1 MKQFGHKRPSRSEA
15 GEIVELIDC
24 PAKAV
29 THNPAG
35 FGFGPDS
42 KRKLVVSLEAGDL
55 VVVRPLRTARTYRI
69 EARDLFR
76 YLLQLEANRLNL
88 ERARDIK
95 ARKAERLAAQR
106 QARAE
111 KRLFKKEAA

>member
-1 MKQFGHKRPSRSEA
+1 MKEFGHKRPRRNPA
-15 GEIVELIDC
+15 GEIIDLIDC
-24 PAKAV
+24 PARAV
-29 THNPAG
+29 TRNPCG

-42 KRKLVVSLEAGDL
+42 KRKLIVSLEAGDL
-55 VVVRPLRTARTYRI
+55 IVVRPHRTARPYRM

-88 ERARDIK
+88 ERARDRK
-95 ARKAERLAAQR
+95 ARKAARLAAQR

-111 KRLFKKEAA
+111 KRLLRKDPQ

>member
-1 MKQFGHKRPSRSEA
+1 MKEFGHKRPRRNNQ
-15 GEIVELIDC
+15 GEIIDLIDC
-24 PAKAV
+24 PACAV
-29 THNPAG
+29 TRNPCG

-55 VVVRPLRTARTYRI
+55 VVLRPQRTARPYRI

-76 YLLQLEANRLNL
+76 YLLHLEANRLNL
-88 ERARDIK
+88 ERARD
-95 ARKAERLAAQR
+95 RKAKKAARLAAQR

-111 KRLFKKEAA
+111 KRLTQQP